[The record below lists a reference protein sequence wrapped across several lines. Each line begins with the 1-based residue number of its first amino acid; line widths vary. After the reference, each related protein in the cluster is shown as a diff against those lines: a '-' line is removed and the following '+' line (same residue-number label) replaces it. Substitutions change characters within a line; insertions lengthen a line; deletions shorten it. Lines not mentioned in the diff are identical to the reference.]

1 MANIPEMKRS
11 WTASTFD
18 KDKRAKDAERAS
30 KYRRFQEDR
39 NALRKAARIAYIKG
53 VREKNPQLLTLA
65 TSLRQQNTAMGGDN
79 RNVESIRQRLLLE
92 EAQRG
97 SNASDIYNAISK
109 ANALRQPQN
118 VPAPVAPRPKEK
130 DPNRQVNFNA
140 NYYDPNAVFYGE
152 QQPYTSSQSQVL
164 NNSLHQEKKI

>member
-18 KDKRAKDAERAS
+18 KNKRAKDAERAS
-30 KYRRFQEDR
+30 RYRRFQEDR

-53 VREKNPQLLTLA
+53 TREKNPQLLTLA
-65 TSLRQQNTAMGGDN
+65 TTLRQQNTAMGGDN
-79 RNVESIRQRLLLE
+79 RNVDSIRQKLLLE

-97 SNASDIYNAISK
+97 SNTRDIYNAMSK
-109 ANALRQPQN
+109 ADSLRQPRN
-118 VPAPVAPRPKEK
+118 VPAPVVASPKEK
-130 DPNRQVNFNA
+130 DSNRQVTFNS
-140 NYYDPNAVFYGE
+140 NYYDPNAMFYGE

-164 NNSLHQEKKI
+164 NNSLQRK